1 MDKNVFIEMRT
12 IDINFYCLELVNP
25 IAKISYYYQFFPLW
39 IDYHFLQKHMIDEDF
54 KEIYISDLAESKKVE
69 IKFDSVNIRINEYEI
84 SSAAI
89 LQANMHEL
97 ETNELKNNVVN
108 YLKRIKSNQLSLIVN
123 NFTINVESWRE
134 KICQYYQI
142 NNKVYYYYKNINDSK
157 IRIKLEQKIDINFAE
172 ILLFHEKKKLIDLR
186 DFMII
191 VENNSFNQVQ
201 YLLQ

>member
-1 MDKNVFIEMRT
+1 MLQIPKSKIKHSRPNKLILRKQTEFLCLKNFNIKFMDKNVFIEMRT

-89 LQANMHEL
+89 LQAN
-97 ETNELKNNVVN
+97 
-108 YLKRIKSNQLSLIVN
+108 
-123 NFTINVESWRE
+123 
-134 KICQYYQI
+134 ICQYYQI